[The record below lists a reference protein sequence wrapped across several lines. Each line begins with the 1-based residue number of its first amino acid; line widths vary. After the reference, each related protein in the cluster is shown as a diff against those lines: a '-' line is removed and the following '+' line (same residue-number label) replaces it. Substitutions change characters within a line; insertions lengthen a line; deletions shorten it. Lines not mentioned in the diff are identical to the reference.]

1 MKGLPPRRQGAK
13 NPQCFFIFLGV
24 LVPSRLFFY
33 LIILFLSSC
42 SEHGSKREHLRS
54 TDNFYPVLRA
64 SDSLPLVVRRLDTLF
79 KTKVGKGFNGNVLIA
94 QKGKVIYRCSFG
106 WTDRKK
112 NKKLSLNDRFQ
123 IASTTKTFTSAA
135 ILRLYAQKKLSLSDR
150 VEKYVKNFPYRGIT
164 IRMLLSHRSGLPE
177 YNYCSEEYFADHDKP
192 VNMDSMISMI
202 CTKAPGIYHKP
213 GKKFDY
219 CNTNYILLAKI
230 IETVSGMKYA
240 DLLEKEI
247 FIPLGMND
255 TWVFDPGDS
264 TLPELL
270 KGHDTK
276 WGLKKNNFLDGCV
289 GDKGIYSTV
298 NDLLLFDQALYGK
311 ALLPDS
317 LKKLAFEPG
326 SKEFKGVYNYGLG
339 WRILRTDDD
348 LPVVYHNGWW
358 HGFNSCFYR
367 RLADSTTIILL
378 GNKFSKETYRIYGI
392 LGILDNKQSS
402 DDKEIGEEDTEKK
415 EDH

>member
-1 MKGLPPRRQGAK
+1 MILKSNLLLSGRLAVFFVLLLFVACNDSGINLRR
-13 NPQCFFIFLGV
+13 
-24 LVPSRLFFY
+24 SRLFDGHF
-33 LIILFLSSC
+33 
-42 SEHGSKREHLRS
+42 
-54 TDNFYPVLRA
+54 PVLRS
-64 SDSLPLVVRRLDTLF
+64 SDSLPILIVRLDTLF

-94 QKGKVIYRCSFG
+94 QKGKVIYRRSFG

-123 IASTTKTFTSAA
+123 IASTTKTFTSTA
-135 ILRLYAQKKLSLSDR
+135 ILRLYAQKMLSLSDR
-150 VEKYVKNFPYRGIT
+150 VEKYIKNFPYKGIT

-177 YNYCSEEYFADHDKP
+177 YNYCSEEYFTDHDKP

-202 CTKAPGIYHKP
+202 CARAPGIYHKP

-255 TWVFDPGDS
+255 TRVYGPGDS
-264 TLPELL
+264 TLPALL
-270 KGHDTK
+270 NGHDTK
-276 WGLKKNNFLDGCV
+276 WVVKKNNFLDGCV

-298 NDLLLFDQALYGK
+298 NDLLLFDQALYGNM
-311 ALLPDS
+311 LLPDS

-392 LGILDNKQSS
+392 LGILDNKQSA
-402 DDKEIGEEDTEKK
+402 DDKEIGEEDAEKK